1 MKEERIRTDKSV
13 YLFHQKGRKMSS
25 RDSGP
30 KDRILETAV
39 RLFQSQGYGNTGI
52 NQIIQE
58 SKTAKASFYDHFPS
72 KDDLGKAYIEF
83 YGQGQLVLLEKLKS
97 RSGNPSEFIHAWAQI
112 LKRQTKKSGFAGC
125 PMANTVAQIASTSV
139 SISEEAKKVSLR
151 TIEILSDYLSEWQ
164 NEGLVPKHT
173 EPKLLARRVFA
184 CYEGV
189 IHTWKLTGK
198 ISALDD
204 LPILVEAIFRYS

>member
-13 YLFHQKGRKMSS
+13 CLFKQKGRKMSS
-25 RDSGP
+25 KDLGP

-39 RLFQSQGYGNTGI
+39 RLFQTQGYGNTGI

-83 YGQGQLVLLEKLKS
+83 YGEGQLILLEKLKS
-97 RSGNPSEFIHAWAQI
+97 RSSNPQEFIDAWTQI

-125 PMANTVAQIASTSV
+125 PMANTVAQIASTSFT
-139 SISEEAKKVSLR
+139 ISEEAKRVSLR
-151 TIEILSDYLSEWQ
+151 TIEILSGYLLEWQ
-164 NEGLVPKHT
+164 NEGLVPKRS

-204 LPILVEAIFRYS
+204 LPILVEAIFKHS

>member
-1 MKEERIRTDKSV
+1 
-13 YLFHQKGRKMSS
+13 MSS
-25 RDSGP
+25 ADSGP
-30 KDRILETAV
+30 KARILETAV

-72 KDDLGKAYIEF
+72 KDDLGKAYITF
-83 YGQGQLVLLEKLKS
+83 YGEEQLLLLEKLKS
-97 RSGNPSEFIHAWAQI
+97 RSSEPKEFIRAWTQI
-112 LKRQTKKSGFAGC
+112 LKRQTKNSQFAGC
-125 PMANTVAQIASTSV
+125 PMANTVAQIASSSH

-151 TIEILSDYLSEWQ
+151 TIEILSVYLGEWQ
-164 NEGLVPKHT
+164 TEGLLPRNT
-173 EPKLLARRVFA
+173 DSKLLARRIFS

-189 IHTWKLTGK
+189 LHTWKLTGK

-204 LPILVEAIFRYS
+204 LPILVEAVLANP